1 MNPRSD
7 DPAAALRR
15 PLWWAALATL
25 LVNDHLLKGAG
36 VLPGWITGK
45 LSDLAGMIVAP
56 ALAASLIPLR
66 HKGLRVLSFLSVA
79 ALFAAVK
86 VSPEARDALVS
97 AAAALGMRWRIVVDP
112 TDTFALALLPLG
124 WSLTTP
130 LAGRRLALQRSA
142 MALGFAAC
150 MATSRPAP
158 DPVVDT
164 RQAAV
169 WVANTLPRR
178 VNLALRFS
186 TARFD
191 CGAARISRGTL
202 FTRALFEDDLVR
214 VALDAGETFPLDP
227 DGVTAA
233 MQQAGEAVRVPA
245 LQGDCGAVLVTAEGL
260 DETVVVWPRTLLPTN
275 FGGFDTGVASAQR
288 LALTDEGGAVRLRAG
303 SDDVSTQPLAIN
315 APRCERRGVG
325 YAWSDAAPAGSVT
338 LRAVGELPGGCLE
351 LSVED
356 GASAAADW
364 ILCVPRDALP
374 FAPGDRLTVRLTR
387 TDQARGVTLEG
398 DRARLAVWRDVPIAP
413 ELSPP
418 DLPQRVAFGSLCAAH
433 RDDCGAYVIPRT
445 VRLGTA
451 PDATPGEGA
460 ISLGDNVSVRFG
472 RAEHVMAT
480 RDACGPRLPT
490 PGAFVDYAVTT
501 RGL

>member
-1 MNPRSD
+1 MTPRTD

-36 VLPGWITGK
+36 LLPGWITGK
-45 LSDLAGMIVAP
+45 LSDVAGMIVAP
-56 ALAASLIPLR
+56 ALAVSLIPLR
-66 HKGLRVLSFLSVA
+66 HKGLRVVALLAVA

-86 VSPEARDALVS
+86 VSPEARDALVA
-97 AAAALGMRWRIVVDP
+97 AAAALGLRWRIVVDP
-112 TDTFALALLPLG
+112 TDTFALAALPLA

-158 DPVVDT
+158 DPVFDT
-164 RQAAV
+164 RQATV

-191 CGAARISRGTL
+191 CAAARISRGTL

-227 DGVTAA
+227 D
-233 MQQAGEAVRVPA
+233 AVRDALRRAGQDVRAPA
-245 LQGDCGAVLVTAEGL
+245 APGDCGAVLVTAEGL

-275 FGGFDTGVASAQR
+275 FGGFDTGAASAQR
-288 LALTDEGGAVRLRAG
+288 LVLADEGGVVRLRA
-303 SDDVSTQPLAIN
+303 STDDVSTQPLAIT
-315 APRCERRGVG
+315 APQCARRGGG
-325 YAWSDAAPAGSVT
+325 YAWSDAAPVGSVT
-338 LRAVGELPGGCLE
+338 LRAVDALPGGCLALTLDE
-351 LSVED
+351 
-356 GASAAADW
+356 GAASSDW
-364 ILCVPRDALP
+364 TLCVPRDALP
-374 FAPGDRLTVRLTR
+374 FAPGDRLTVRHTR
-387 TDQARGVTLEG
+387 TDQARGVRLEG
-398 DRARLAVWRDVPIAP
+398 DRARLAVWRDVPITP

-472 RAEHVMAT
+472 RAEHVLAT

>member
-1 MNPRSD
+1 VTHTRTD

-36 VLPGWITGK
+36 LLPGWITGK
-45 LSDLAGMIVAP
+45 LSDVAGMIVAP

-66 HKGLRVLSFLSVA
+66 HKGLRALSFLSVA

-86 VSPEARDALVS
+86 VSPEARDALV
-97 AAAALGMRWRIVVDP
+97 AAAASLGMTWRIVVDP
-112 TDTFALALLPLG
+112 TDTFALAALPLA

-130 LAGRRLALQRSA
+130 RGERRLALQRSA

-158 DPVVDT
+158 EPVADT
-164 RQAAV
+164 SQAVV

-191 CGAARISRGTL
+191 CAAARISRGTL
-202 FTRALFEDDLVR
+202 FTRALFEDELLR
-214 VALDAGETFPLDP
+214 VALDVGETFPLDP
-227 DGVTAA
+227 EGVREALARSGQSVSPPA
-233 MQQAGEAVRVPA
+233 M
-245 LQGDCGAVLVTAEGL
+245 QGDCGAVLVTAEGL
-260 DETVVVWPRTLLPTN
+260 DETVVVWPRTLFSTN
-275 FGGFDTGVASAQR
+275 FSGRDTNTTSPRR
-288 LALTDEGGAVRLRAG
+288 LTLTDEAGAVRLRA
-303 SDDVSTQPLAIN
+303 STNDVSTQPLAIN

-325 YAWSDAAPAGSVT
+325 YAWSDAAPAGDVT
-338 LRAVGELPGGCLE
+338 LRAVDEIPGGCLA
-351 LSVED
+351 LVFD
-356 GASAAADW
+356 DDVRW
-364 ILCVPRDALP
+364 TLCVPRDALP
-374 FAPGDRLTVRLTR
+374 FDPGDRLTVRATR
-387 TDQARGVTLEG
+387 TDQARGVRLEG
-398 DRARLAVWRDVPIAP
+398 ARARLAVWRDVPIAP
-413 ELSPP
+413 ELIPP
-418 DLPQRVAFGSLCAAH
+418 DLSARVTFGSLCTAH
-433 RDDCGAYVIPRT
+433 RDDCGAYVVPHS

-451 PDATPGEGA
+451 PDAVPGEGS

-472 RAEHVMAT
+472 RAERVFAT
-480 RDACGPRLPT
+480 RDACAPRLPA